1 MQVEVRDSG
10 SIPEYRRSPGGGHGH
25 TLQYLCLENPMDREA
40 LQATVHGLAKSRTGL
55 RVTDTFCEGKGVPK
69 KIQLSS
75 TLPLTAYSKFG
86 KS

>member
-1 MQVEVRDSG
+1 MNEGDQG
-10 SIPEYRRSPGGGHGH
+10 SIPGLGRSPEEENGNP
-25 TLQYLCLENPMDREA
+25 LQYLCLENPMDREA